1 MDSKGTQP
9 YIYTYAFSPKF
20 PSHPG
25 CHITLNRVPCAIH
38 CWLSILNIAVC
49 TCPSKGLSVEQGNS
63 AQCYVAAWMGGEF
76 EGECIHVYLW
86 LSLCGSLEPVTTLFV
101 NQLCAVLCLVAQSRP
116 TLHDPMDCSPPGSS
130 LHGDSPAKNT
140 GVGCHALLQSIF
152 LI

>member
-1 MDSKGTQP
+1 MNFWLPGHIAIFKMDNQ
-9 YIYTYAFSPKF
+9 
-20 PSHPG
+20 
-25 CHITLNRVPCAIH
+25 
-38 CWLSILNIAVC
+38 
-49 TCPSKGLSVEQGNS
+49 QGPTICSTWNS